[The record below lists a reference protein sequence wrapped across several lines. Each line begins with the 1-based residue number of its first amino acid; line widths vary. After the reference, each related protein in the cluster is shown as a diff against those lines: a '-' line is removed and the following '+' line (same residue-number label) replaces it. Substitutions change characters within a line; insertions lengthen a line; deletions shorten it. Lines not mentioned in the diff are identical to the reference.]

1 MTSEIKSIIDSFPC
15 VGLEDIDV
23 VRLMDRIDT
32 KYVFS
37 LDKVKDLVA
46 CMKKDYRILEVN
58 GMRMPEYITT
68 YLDTPDYLFYN
79 QHVTGR
85 KGRLKVRFR
94 KYNSNEKTYLEI
106 KKKIRKNRTIKWRIE
121 NEPVNGSCDASAD
134 SFIRSRI
141 PFDSESLRPVL
152 NNFFR
157 RITFVNLDLH
167 ERITLDLDLSFSGNE
182 AVSVSIPS
190 VAIAELKSEV
200 FATRSLFASFL
211 KQFGIYPTGFS
222 KYCIGNA
229 LANEM
234 PRKNILKPKILLIK
248 RIENEYNVSHAT

>member
-32 KYVFS
+32 KFVFS

-46 CMKKDYRILEVN
+46 YMKKDYRVLEVN
-58 GMRMPEYITT
+58 GIRIPDYTTT
-68 YLDTPDYLFYN
+68 YLDTPEYLFYN

-85 KGRLKVRFR
+85 TGRLKVRFR
-94 KYNSNEKTYLEI
+94 KYNSNGKTYLEI
-106 KKKIRKNRTIKWRIE
+106 KKKLRKNRTIKWRIE
-121 NEPVNGSCDASAD
+121 NEPVNGSYNKTAD
-134 SFIRSRI
+134 RFIRSRI
-141 PFDSESLRPVL
+141 PYDTESLRPVL
-152 NNFFR
+152 NNFFS

-167 ERITLDLDLSFSGNE
+167 ERITLDLGLSYSSNE
-182 AVSVSIPS
+182 TVSVSIPS

-200 FATRSLFASFL
+200 FASRSLFAAVL
-211 KQFGIYPTGFS
+211 RQFGIYPTGFS

-229 LANEM
+229 LANEL

-248 RIENEYNVSHAT
+248 RIENEYNESHAI